1 MADFSKRAFREDI
14 NAISART
21 KAPLMQISKRT
32 NNNSVSNFENIF
44 NKNTQEKNELLK
56 RIKPFKYSLK
66 LILNNYLL
74 REKKMAL

>member
-1 MADFSKRAFREDI
+1 
-14 NAISART
+14 
-21 KAPLMQISKRT
+21 MQISKRT